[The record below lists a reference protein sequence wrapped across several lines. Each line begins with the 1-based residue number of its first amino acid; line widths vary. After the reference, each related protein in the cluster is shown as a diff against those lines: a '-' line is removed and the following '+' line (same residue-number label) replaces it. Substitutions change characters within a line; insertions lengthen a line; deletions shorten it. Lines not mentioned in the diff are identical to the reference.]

1 MLCEAACDDACI
13 IHAGPDGDDFNL
25 GFCPASTSLG
35 LKQVTCFFSYISTER
50 QCYPMPCKSTL
61 IGDAFQTSMSKLTC
75 KWCLLAY
82 ISFKFKLL
90 AQKEKRLLLHTFW
103 FQPPKPLLEINLNH
117 WTSALKPKPKSII
130 LMTSIINILF

>member
-50 QCYPMPCKSTL
+50 QYYPMPCKSTL

-75 KWCLLAY
+75 K
-82 ISFKFKLL
+82 
-90 AQKEKRLLLHTFW
+90 
-103 FQPPKPLLEINLNH
+103 
-117 WTSALKPKPKSII
+117 
-130 LMTSIINILF
+130 